1 LIIQEITLQLKFGV
15 FLSGFIALGG
25 CLLNNENGLSM
36 ELPTTNE
43 SPFSMNHLTELPKE
57 NQEEKSSEYLATY
70 SKRDKWW
77 DGHRADTDA
86 IAKIYTSTEI
96 FKGKGIRMGACTEVL
111 KFGHITNPQTGEVR
125 ITLREAH
132 FCKDRVCPVC
142 QKRRGVLWRKR
153 FLDKMPELQ
162 KEFPTMRWIFLTL
175 TVKNC
180 EIKELRPKIQ
190 NMNKC
195 WRNFVRRK
203 DIKKILLGH
212 IRATEVT
219 RANDG
224 KAHPHFHCMLMVPND
239 FFKKK
244 YIKQSEWAKMWKEC
258 LGVDYTPIVDVR
270 AIKNTKIDCE
280 LLNTT
285 IADELYQGVL
295 ETIKYSTKSKDLLI
309 DEAWLLE
316 FTNQVKNL
324 RFIDTGGALKNV
336 FKIEKE
342 TDKDL
347 ALADTGGQAD
357 DGTRIVFGW
366 ERKEKKYKR
375 KRDFDV

>member
-1 LIIQEITLQLKFGV
+1 MK
-15 FLSGFIALGG
+15 
-25 CLLNNENGLSM
+25 N
-36 ELPTTNE
+36 PTD
-43 SPFSMNHLTELPKE
+43 PRKE
-57 NQEEKSSEYLATY
+57 NQEAKNSEYLNTY
-70 SKRDKWW
+70 SPRDKWW

-86 IAKIYTSTEI
+86 ISKIYTSNEI
-96 FKGKGIRMGACTEVL
+96 FKSKGIRMGACTEVL

-153 FLDKMPELQ
+153 LLDKMPELQ

-175 TVKNC
+175 TLKNC
-180 EIKELRPKIQ
+180 EIEELRQTIQ
-190 NMNKC
+190 YMNKC

>member
-1 LIIQEITLQLKFGV
+1 
-15 FLSGFIALGG
+15 
-25 CLLNNENGLSM
+25 
-36 ELPTTNE
+36 
-43 SPFSMNHLTELPKE
+43 MNHPTDSTKQD
-57 NQEEKSSEYLATY
+57 QEAKSSEYLKNY
-70 SKRDKWW
+70 SPRDKWW

-195 WRNFVRRK
+195 WQNLVRRK
-203 DIKKILLGH
+203 NVKKILLGH

-219 RANDG
+219 RAKDG
-224 KAHPHFHCMLMVPND
+224 KAHPHFHCMLMVPST
-239 FFKKK
+239 FFKGDN
-244 YIKQSEWAKMWKEC
+244 YIKQSEWAQMWKEC

-295 ETIKYSTKSKDLLI
+295 ETIKYSTKSKDLLV

-316 FTNQVKNL
+316 FTSQVKNL

-342 TDKDL
+342 TDTDL

-357 DGTRIVFGW
+357 DGTRVVFGW
-366 ERKEKKYKR
+366 ERKEKKYRRR
-375 KRDFDV
+375 KKLDV